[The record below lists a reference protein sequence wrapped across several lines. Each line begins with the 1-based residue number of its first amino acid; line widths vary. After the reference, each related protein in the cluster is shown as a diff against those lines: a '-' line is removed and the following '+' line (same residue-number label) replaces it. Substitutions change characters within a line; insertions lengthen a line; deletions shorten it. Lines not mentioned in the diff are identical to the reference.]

1 MNLSFIIW
9 NGTPEILAFG
19 QITLRWYGLLFALGF
34 LLSQQLLTYMYR
46 KEGKPEKEVDN
57 LTILM
62 VVATIL
68 GARLGHVIFYQP
80 EMLWEDPLA
89 VLLPFEFKPTFKF
102 TGLQGLASHGGAIAI
117 LLGLWLYARKKKQS
131 YLVILDRIV
140 ILVALTGACIRLG
153 NYFNSEIIGKPTN
166 LPWGVVFSG
175 RLTHALEFQGDL
187 TNPVSSTSIQF
198 APDSVAENPLM
209 PKLVGAVPMHL
220 YLFFKPGVTKEDAYY
235 YVNSRVK
242 GYLAT
247 LSEHF
252 FDDPT
257 KPTEFV
263 YEKTGDGYSARVN
276 LTGIARHPA
285 QLYESI
291 SCLILFVVLFLY
303 WNKHRNN
310 LPEGRIF
317 GIFLVVLWG
326 LRFSYEYLKENQEA
340 FEASLPLNMGQIL
353 SIPLFIAGVVIL
365 VRSFKPKSPAA

>member
-1 MNLSFIIW
+1 
-9 NGTPEILAFG
+9 
-19 QITLRWYGLLFALGF
+19 
-34 LLSQQLLTYMYR
+34 
-46 KEGKPEKEVDN
+46 
-57 LTILM
+57 
-62 VVATIL
+62 
-68 GARLGHVIFYQP
+68 
-80 EMLWEDPLA
+80 
-89 VLLPFEFKPTFKF
+89 
-102 TGLQGLASHGGAIAI
+102 
-117 LLGLWLYARKKKQS
+117 
-131 YLVILDRIV
+131 
-140 ILVALTGACIRLG
+140 
-153 NYFNSEIIGKPTN
+153 
-166 LPWGVVFSG
+166 
-175 RLTHALEFQGDL
+175 
-187 TNPVSSTSIQF
+187 
-198 APDSVAENPLM
+198 
-209 PKLVGAVPMHL
+209 MHL